1 MDVRELVETGVPG
14 FDVLLGGGIPCR
26 QALAIVGNP
35 GSGKTV
41 LASQVAFTM
50 ARKGKCVVMGTL
62 TSEPHL
68 KLMDDLRGFG
78 FFDESKIGTHIFLHS
93 AYAALKKGPK
103 ELKEMLLGSVREH
116 KASILCLDGLRAVR
130 ELWCDEAKLREFLYE
145 LGVGLA
151 SMNCVAVYTSE
162 YPIARL
168 MDLPEATTVDG
179 IVSLSVRPFGAQRLR
194 RAEIVKLRG
203 RNHLRGEHSMRIDDT
218 GINMIPRLEN
228 LDLGETRKSK
238 IDDGLRTTF
247 GLSELDK
254 LLHGGLPRASTTTIV
269 GATGVGKTLLAL
281 NFCAA
286 GAMAGERTMFFSFN
300 EHPDHLVRRSK
311 TIGLDIDGLVRS
323 GKLVMRHELPIEL
336 DVDDWAVS
344 LLKELRDLQAD
355 RLVVDSLGDLL
366 HAVVDQNRSH
376 NFLVALVEQLRR
388 LGITTVFTKEIPK
401 VSGAELDFSEAPMP
415 VAGENL
421 LLLRHVELSGK
432 IHRVMSTLKMRS
444 SPHDWHVREFII
456 DGGGFRVLEPVE
468 SVDGLLLGSARHYD
482 REISINE
489 GKRQKKSREVDDGG
503 AQEGR

>member
-1 MDVRELVETGVPG
+1 MDKRELVETGVPG

-41 LASQVAFTM
+41 LASQIAFTQ
-50 ARKGKCVVMGTL
+50 ARKGHCVVMGTL

-68 KLMDDLRGFG
+68 KLIDDLRGFAY
-78 FFDESKIGTHIFLHS
+78 FDEGKIGSHIFLHS
-93 AYAALKKGPK
+93 AYSALKKGPK
-103 ELKEMLLGSVREH
+103 ELKDMLLGSVREH
-116 KASILCLDGLRAVR
+116 KASVLCLDGLRAIR
-130 ELWCDEAKLREFLYE
+130 ELWRDEAKLREFLYE

-151 SMNCVAVYTSE
+151 SSNCIAVYTSE
-162 YPIARL
+162 YPIEKL

-203 RNHLRGEHSMRIDDT
+203 RNHLRGEHSMRIDDS

-228 LDLGETRKSK
+228 LDLGEERKTK
-238 IDDGLRTTF
+238 FDEDIRPAF
-247 GLSELDK
+247 GLAELDK
-254 LLHGGLPRASTTTIV
+254 LLHGGLPRASTTTIL

-286 GAMAGERTMFFSFN
+286 GAKAGERTMFFSFN
-300 EHPDHLVRRSK
+300 EHADHLIRRARL
-311 TIGLDIDGLVRS
+311 IGLDIENLVRT
-323 GKLVMRHELPIEL
+323 GKLVLRHELPIEL
-336 DVDDWAVS
+336 DVDDWAAT
-344 LLKELRDLQAD
+344 LLKELRDLKAD

-366 HAVVDQNRSH
+366 HAVVDQNRSN
-376 NFLVALVEQLRR
+376 NFLVALVEQLRT

-401 VSGAELDFSEAPMP
+401 VAVAELDFSEAPMP

-421 LLLRHVELSGK
+421 LLLRHVELAGK

-444 SPHDWHVREFII
+444 SPHDWHVREFVI

-489 GKRQKKSREVDDGG
+489 NRRRKAKDGDDGG
-503 AQEGR
+503 AKEGR

>member
-1 MDVRELVETGVPG
+1 MDKRELVETGVPG
-14 FDVLLGGGIPCR
+14 FDVLLGGGIPSR

-41 LASQVAFTM
+41 LASQIAFTQ
-50 ARKGKCVVMGTL
+50 ARKGTCVVMGTL

-68 KLMDDLRGFG
+68 KLIDDLRGFR
-78 FFDESKIGTHIFLHS
+78 FFDEAKIGSHIFLHS
-93 AYAALKKGPK
+93 AYSSLKKGAK
-103 ELKEMLLGSVREH
+103 ELKDMLLGSVREH
-116 KASILCLDGLRAVR
+116 RAGVLCLDGLRAIR
-130 ELWCDEAKLREFLYE
+130 ELWRDEAKLREFLYE

-151 SMNCVAVYTSE
+151 SANCIAVYTSE
-162 YPIARL
+162 YPIDKL

-203 RNHLRGEHSMRIDDT
+203 RDHLRGEHSMRIDDS

-228 LDLGETRKSK
+228 LDLGDERKIDEETRPA
-238 IDDGLRTTF
+238 F
-247 GLSELDK
+247 GLPELDK
-254 LLHGGLPRASTTTIV
+254 LLHGGLPRASTTTIL

-286 GAMAGERTMFFSFN
+286 GAKLSERTMFFSFN
-300 EHPDHLVRRSK
+300 EHADHLIRRARL
-311 TIGLDIDGLVRS
+311 IGLDIEALVRS
-323 GKLVMRHELPIEL
+323 GKLVLRHELPIEL
-336 DVDDWAVS
+336 DVDDWAAT
-344 LLKELRDLQAD
+344 LLKELRDLAAD

-366 HAVVDQNRSH
+366 HAVVDQNRSN
-376 NFLVALVEQLRR
+376 NFLVALVEQLRA

-401 VSGAELDFSEAPMP
+401 VAVAELDFSEAPMP

-444 SPHDWHVREFII
+444 SPHDWHVREFVI

-482 REISINE
+482 REISITENRRHASKE
-489 GKRQKKSREVDDGG
+489 SDYGG
-503 AQEGR
+503 AKDEL